1 MPRPIPT
8 SPKKKQK
15 KQKTTTQKKPQ
26 KKQKKQK
33 KQKTTKAKG
42 VGSWFKSKFTRRQS
56 AATKDEN
63 IRLNSRLNNCLK
75 INTFLKDRN
84 ERMLARYNEIART
97 IMNDNELKNIPKL
110 RNLFATEQEQEQEP
124 ILRSHMDPLQQAES
138 ASPNTIRQIAEL
150 GEEEEKASQ

>member
-15 KQKTTTQKKPQ
+15 KQKTTT
-26 KKQKKQK
+26 QKKQK

-56 AATKDEN
+56 AAMKDEN

-110 RNLFATEQEQEQEP
+110 RNLFATEQEQEQEH
-124 ILRSHMDPLQQAES
+124 ILRSHMDPLQQAKS

-150 GEEEEKASQ
+150 GEEEEEKASQ